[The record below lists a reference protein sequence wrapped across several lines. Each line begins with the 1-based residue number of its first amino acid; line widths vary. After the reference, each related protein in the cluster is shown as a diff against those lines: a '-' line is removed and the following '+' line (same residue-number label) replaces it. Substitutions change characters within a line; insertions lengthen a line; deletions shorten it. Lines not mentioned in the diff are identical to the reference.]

1 MIFQTRKETQL
12 KLRKNRRDIVFS
24 RKIRKFFRQFWKLSK
39 FLLLSVVLS
48 FIVSVVAFDYVSTE
62 YDTLQVKQEELE
74 NKITARITAVKGEG
88 REQILFNISYF
99 DSDIV
104 ILGKSKTEFVDV
116 KFRIVQDR
124 FPNDIL
130 EAELDSQI
138 FDNIEDVQ
146 FLMPVKRESP
156 TTKHL
161 FLNLKS
167 THERVGSAEL
177 IINKNFN
184 RSVQARIEVEAK
196 SKFSRF
202 IHKITT
208 IITD

>member
-12 KLRKNRRDIVFS
+12 KLRKNRRDIVVS
-24 RKIRKFFRQFWKLSK
+24 RYIRKIFRQVWRLSK

-74 NKITARITAVKGEG
+74 NKITAIVTAVKGEG
-88 REQILFNISYF
+88 REQIPFDISYY

-104 ILGKSKTEFVDV
+104 ILSKSKTEFVDV

-124 FPNDIL
+124 FPKDIL
-130 EAELDSQI
+130 QAELDGET
-138 FDNIEDVQ
+138 FNNIENVH
-146 FLMPVKRESP
+146 FLMQVKRESP
-156 TTKHL
+156 TTKYL

-167 THERVGSAEL
+167 THERVGYAEL
-177 IINKNFN
+177 VINKNFN

-202 IHKITT
+202 VHKITT

>member
-12 KLRKNRRDIVFS
+12 KLRKNRRDIVVS
-24 RKIRKFFRQFWKLSK
+24 RYIRKIFRQVWRLSK

-74 NKITARITAVKGEG
+74 NKITAIVTAGKGEG
-88 REQILFNISYF
+88 REQIPFDISYY

-104 ILGKSKTEFVDV
+104 ILGKSKTEFVNV

-124 FPNDIL
+124 FPKDIL
-130 EAELDSQI
+130 QAELDGET
-138 FDNIEDVQ
+138 FNNIENVH
-146 FLMPVKRESP
+146 FLMQVKRESP
-156 TTKHL
+156 TTKYL

-167 THERVGSAEL
+167 THERVGYAEL
-177 IINKNFN
+177 VINKNFN

-202 IHKITT
+202 VHKITT